1 MTTKE
6 AQIALANLKLY
17 ISGGG
22 AVDRSTNKA
31 IDMAIK
37 ALEKPEPHW
46 IPVTENT
53 PKKYHMVCLVTMNGC
68 LEPYT
73 DKSTWVDGK
82 WYQIE
87 YTTDGY
93 PRKIDITDAVL
104 AWMPLPEPYKGG

>member
-1 MTTKE
+1 MNIEQEKMIVE
-6 AQIALANLKLY
+6 SLPSLYPLQKHEEDAINVVLDAL
-17 ISGGG
+17 
-22 AVDRSTNKA
+22 
-31 IDMAIK
+31 
-37 ALEKPEPHW
+37 PHW

-53 PKKYHMVCLVTMNGC
+53 PKEYHRVCLVTMNGC

-104 AWMPLPEPYKGG
+104 AWMPLPEPYQKGEQDDR